1 MSNRVVVTCVCM
13 VSCVCFCMYSCVS
26 SYVCI
31 ITGVPLWSHMCAVIY
46 IYISMSGRHVDEWS
60 DFFEATCVYN
70 HMWFCAVMCVTIHVE
85 FCVCM
90 YVIAHALGMCEDCTD
105 VPQV

>member
-1 MSNRVVVTCVCM
+1 
-13 VSCVCFCMYSCVS
+13 
-26 SYVCI
+26 
-31 ITGVPLWSHMCAVIY
+31 MCGH

-90 YVIAHALGMCEDCTD
+90 YVIAHALGMCVRTVQMFHRFEEWFSLGFEH
-105 VPQV
+105 QSL